1 MIKNIVFDLGGVIVD
16 LSRENAVKEFMAIG
30 LADAD
35 TRLDKYHQ
43 TGIFQ
48 DLEEGKLDEEAFRKE
63 LGHLCGRTLEKAEVQ
78 KAWLG
83 FIPGVDVRKLD
94 CLENLREQGY
104 RLYLLSNTNPYIMG
118 WACSAG
124 FTGYHKPLDEYMDK
138 MYLSYQIGYT
148 KPDPRIFEFML
159 EDSGMNPE
167 ETLFVD
173 DGKANIERGKEL
185 GLHVL
190 LVENATDWREALIKA
205 LKVVK

>member
-1 MIKNIVFDLGGVIVD
+1 
-16 LSRENAVKEFMAIG
+16 
-30 LADAD
+30 
-35 TRLDKYHQ
+35 
-43 TGIFQ
+43 
-48 DLEEGKLDEEAFRKE
+48 
-63 LGHLCGRTLEKAEVQ
+63 
-78 KAWLG
+78 
-83 FIPGVDVRKLD
+83 
-94 CLENLREQGY
+94 
-104 RLYLLSNTNPYIMG
+104 
-118 WACSAG
+118 
-124 FTGYHKPLDEYMDK
+124 MDK